1 MSVTFFK
8 STELE
13 IAPNHADGNPAAR
26 SDESLTDLLLK
37 EQPVGLIGDRL
48 LAAQAMQLLMR
59 LDKDL
64 MEARARWNQDWFRR
78 VMRTRQRAALRLQ
91 RRWKAINPPPK
102 IALGKLRRR
111 FHANIAMYLYPSNEI

>member
-1 MSVTFFK
+1 MSAIPHTQLNTASSQAQDASEIDDGLHLEAAPV
-8 STELE
+8 ELTGE
-13 IAPNHADGNPAAR
+13 
-26 SDESLTDLLLK
+26 
-37 EQPVGLIGDRL
+37 RL
-48 LAAQAMQLLMR
+48 LAAQAMQLLIR
-59 LDKDL
+59 LDRDL
-64 MEARARWNQDWFRR
+64 IEARARWNQDWFRR